1 MMKKAIASRKVRL
14 ALLLAASA
22 SLLSACSGNN
32 VSMSSPP
39 PPTPQEDFFGT
50 GFGVDFRAAAN
61 TEPVVPMPSDI
72 IPVSLTTEPQTL
84 H

>member
-1 MMKKAIASRKVRL
+1 MMIKSLPARTLRL
-14 ALLLAASA
+14 AMLLAASA
-22 SLLSACSGNN
+22 GLLSACSGNG
-32 VSMSSPP
+32 VGVSSPP
-39 PPTPQEDFFGT
+39 PPAPQEDFFGT

-72 IPVSLTTEPQTL
+72 IAVSLTTEPQTL

>member
-1 MMKKAIASRKVRL
+1 MKKALSTRTLRIAMLFV
-14 ALLLAASA
+14 ASA
-22 SLLSACSGNN
+22 GLLSACSGNG
-32 VSMSSPP
+32 VGVSPP
-39 PPTPQEDFFGT
+39 PPPAPQEDFFGT

-72 IPVSLTTEPQTL
+72 IAVSLTTEPQTL